1 MNLKN
6 VHADQKPLSLK
17 TIFKADEGHLISVK
31 MNFEEVL
38 KEHVTHNMAMLIC
51 LEGEVVYSEHTGL
64 SRVLKEGDYVEI
76 PRMVPHK
83 LKALQNSELLLFK

>member
-6 VHADQKPLSLK
+6 IHPEEKTLSLK
-17 TIFKADEGHLISVK
+17 TIFKAEDGQLISLK
-31 MNFEEVL
+31 MKFDEVM
-38 KEHVTHNMAMLIC
+38 KEHITHNMAMLIC

-64 SRVLKEGDYVEI
+64 SRTLHEGDFVEI

-83 LKALQNSELLLFK
+83 LKALQDSELLLFK